1 MLLFIEVCG
10 EQRTIPIRI
19 SKHRMLL
26 FIEDLTD
33 RITHALEFQN
43 IVCYC
48 LSCSSGTKTTMV
60 FSFQNI
66 VCYCLSFLRRTSS
79 VFKLISKHRM
89 LLFILLF
96 EPSLEQLSHISKHRM
111 LLFIEV
117 GKQGGAHIHVYF
129 KTSYVTVYRTQRARM
144 SASTSNFKTSYVT
157 VYRTRSRVTA
167 CISIISKHR
176 MLLFIKDDCFLID
189 IRPTFQNIVCYCLS
203 NDFKLFSY

>member
-1 MLLFIEVCG
+1 MLLFIGNRVGSFNGIELFQNIVCYCLSG
-10 EQRTIPIRI
+10 DPEHIWNKYGHFKTSYVTVYQALSVDEQN
-19 SKHRMLL
+19 L
-26 FIEDLTD
+26 FL
-33 RITHALEFQN
+33 FQN

-111 LLFIEV
+111 LLFIWRLDAE
-117 GKQGGAHIHVYF
+117 
-129 KTSYVTVYRTQRARM
+129 
-144 SASTSNFKTSYVT
+144 
-157 VYRTRSRVTA
+157 
-167 CISIISKHR
+167 
-176 MLLFIKDDCFLID
+176 
-189 IRPTFQNIVCYCLS
+189 
-203 NDFKLFSY
+203 